1 MIKGECVNMTQ
12 NNNAKLTRKIN
23 VLENAD
29 RKNDFPAEDLLK
41 LLPIKRSDNILDV
54 GAGTGY
60 LAIPAAKQIDGIVY
74 ALDIDAGILNYL
86 DSKAKKEKLD
96 NIKTVEGSFE
106 NIPLEDN
113 TINIALASIAL
124 HEVNPLSDALKQINR
139 VLKES
144 GHLLCVEFEQNEA
157 SKGPRVHS
165 SVMEQ
170 ELLNAGFSIKEKI
183 FPSNRVANEA
193 IYIFLAQK
201 QG

>member
-1 MIKGECVNMTQ
+1 MNQ
-12 NNNAKLTRKIN
+12 NNSDKLTRKIN
-23 VLENAD
+23 ILENAD

-41 LLPIKRSDNILDV
+41 LLPIKRSNTILDL

-60 LAIPAAKQIDGIVY
+60 LALPVAKQIDGIVY
-74 ALDIDAGILNYL
+74 ALDLDVDILNYL

-113 TINIALASIAL
+113 TIDIALASLAL
-124 HEVNPLSDALKQINR
+124 HEVNPLSDTLKQINR
-139 VLKES
+139 VLREK
-144 GHLLCVEFEQNEA
+144 GYLLCVEFEQKDVSN
-157 SKGPRVHS
+157 SPRVHS

-183 FPSNRVANEA
+183 FPSNKVANEA
-193 IYIFLAQK
+193 LYIFIAQK

>member
-1 MIKGECVNMTQ
+1 MTQ
-12 NNNAKLTRKIN
+12 NNSDKLTRKIN
-23 VLENAD
+23 ILENAD

-41 LLPIKRSDNILDV
+41 LLPIKRSNNILDV

-60 LAIPAAKQIDGIVY
+60 LALPAAKQIDGIVY

-96 NIKTVEGSFE
+96 NIKTIEGSFE

-113 TINIALASIAL
+113 TIDIALASIAL
-124 HEVNPLSDALKQINR
+124 HEVNPLSDTLKQINR
-139 VLKES
+139 VLTEK
-144 GHLLCVEFEQNEA
+144 GYLLCVEFEQKET

-170 ELLNAGFSIKEKI
+170 ELQNAGFSIKEKI
-183 FPSNRVANEA
+183 FPSNKVANEA
-193 IYIFLAQK
+193 LYIIIAQK
-201 QG
+201 QITVAT

>member
-1 MIKGECVNMTQ
+1 MTQ
-12 NNNAKLTRKIN
+12 NNSDKLTRKIN
-23 VLENAD
+23 ILENAD
-29 RKNDFPAEDLLK
+29 RNNDFPAEDLLK
-41 LLPIKRSDNILDV
+41 LLPINRSNNILDL

-60 LAIPAAKQIDGIVY
+60 LALPAAKQIDGIVY
-74 ALDIDAGILNYL
+74 ALDLDVDILNYL

-113 TINIALASIAL
+113 TIDIALASIAL
-124 HEVNPLSDALKQINR
+124 HEVNPLSDTLKQINR
-139 VLKES
+139 VLREK
-144 GHLLCVEFEQNEA
+144 GYLLCVEFEQKEA
-157 SKGPRVHS
+157 SNSPRVHS

-183 FPSNRVANEA
+183 FPSNKVVNEA
-193 IYIFLAQK
+193 LYIFIAQK

>member
-1 MIKGECVNMTQ
+1 MTQ
-12 NNNAKLTRKIN
+12 NNSDKLTRKIN
-23 VLENAD
+23 MLENAD
-29 RKNDFPAEDLLK
+29 RKDNFPAEDLLK
-41 LLPIKRSDNILDV
+41 LLSIKRSNNILDL

-74 ALDIDAGILNYL
+74 ALDLDVDILNYL

-113 TINIALASIAL
+113 SIAIVLASIAL
-124 HEVNPLSDALKQINR
+124 HEVNPLSNTLTQINR
-139 VLKES
+139 VLIKK
-144 GHLLCVEFEQNEA
+144 GYFLCVEFEPKET
-157 SKGPRVHS
+157 SSSPRVHS

-170 ELLNAGFSIKEKI
+170 ELLNAGFNIKEKI
-183 FPSNRVANEA
+183 FPSNKVANEA
-193 IYIFLAQK
+193 LYIIIAQK